1 LNSLAFLEKTLRMPE
16 VNADERTLAYDENV
30 EDNIRPS
37 ETISGPVRLPNITL
51 HSAHAMPMD
60 AAGTQRR
67 FHLRLRN

>member
-1 LNSLAFLEKTLRMPE
+1 LEKTLRMRE

-30 EDNIRPS
+30 EGNIRPS

-51 HSAHAMPMD
+51 HSADAMPMD
-60 AAGTQRR
+60 AAGTQRI